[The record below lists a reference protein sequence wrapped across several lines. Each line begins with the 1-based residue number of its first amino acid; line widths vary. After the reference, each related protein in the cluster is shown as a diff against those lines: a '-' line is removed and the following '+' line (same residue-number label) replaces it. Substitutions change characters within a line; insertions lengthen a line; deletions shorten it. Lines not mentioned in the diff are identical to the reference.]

1 MFLIRTHLK
10 SGILLQNQG
19 DNKFQPA
26 GIRLYF
32 EELER
37 ESKTEIETKTFLRQV
52 IGSILEITCQW
63 LIVQV

>member
-1 MFLIRTHLK
+1 VIIFLIRTHLK

-19 DNKFQPA
+19 DNEFQSA

-37 ESKTEIETKTFLRQV
+37 ESNTEIETKDIFETGYR
-52 IGSILEITCQW
+52 
-63 LIVQV
+63 